1 MRGLPRSAATSATPS
16 PWCAALGVGRVAVGT
31 DGTPNEESTARPPD
45 RPTAWDHPVILTVAA
60 KGEGID
66 ELIAAL
72 DRHHEWLA
80 RSGSL
85 EERRRR
91 RMLERTREVVE
102 RAARRW
108 IWRETQAEQLIS
120 ERLDQVVDGTL
131 SPYDVANEVLD
142 GLKQGVR
149 L

>member
-1 MRGLPRSAATSATPS
+1 
-16 PWCAALGVGRVAVGT
+16 
-31 DGTPNEESTARPPD
+31 
-45 RPTAWDHPVILTVAA
+45 
-60 KGEGID
+60 
-66 ELIAAL
+66 
-72 DRHHEWLA
+72 
-80 RSGSL
+80 
-85 EERRRR
+85 
-91 RMLERTREVVE
+91 MLERTREVVE